1 MPPSPSA
8 GFGSS
13 NPTQRPNETA
23 PRPQSNFSNQA
34 GSYQSSPTNP
44 GGDFRSNSQATT
56 GTQNSF
62 QQPNRTVTQPSAT
75 QPPRQQ
81 FTDSSVLNSRVGGT
95 SDPMAASRE
104 QKTRDMLQQMLS
116 PRRESQLSGTPMSL
130 ASVVAS
136 AEDREAQAQC
146 VEAYWALTSAVADY
160 YLGLSEINEIL
171 KLRQRLAT
179 YNTTLGES
187 EAVLKTR
194 VNTSLKAARAAQAR
208 LANLIGSGAMPLPSD
223 VPFTGPYATRFETV
237 FAGGA
242 PEEAR
247 LIADLLP
254 LRLVELQD
262 AAESVLRAEA
272 WVDQVAAD
280 QTAQSNGTGVL
291 RALQLLA
298 LNRRAFVLIARDY
311 NLQINRY
318 SQLAT
323 PNQIDTGRLVA
334 MLIRTA
340 PTGAGSADDALMAGF
355 SAGSN
360 NSASRNPP
368 TNAPARR

>member
-1 MPPSPSA
+1 
-8 GFGSS
+8 
-13 NPTQRPNETA
+13 
-23 PRPQSNFSNQA
+23 
-34 GSYQSSPTNP
+34 
-44 GGDFRSNSQATT
+44 
-56 GTQNSF
+56 
-62 QQPNRTVTQPSAT
+62 
-75 QPPRQQ
+75 
-81 FTDSSVLNSRVGGT
+81 
-95 SDPMAASRE
+95 
-104 QKTRDMLQQMLS
+104 
-116 PRRESQLSGTPMSL
+116 MSL

-160 YLGLSEINEIL
+160 YLGLSEINEML
-171 KLRQRLAT
+171 ALRQQLTT
-179 YNTTLGES
+179 YSTTLGES

-208 LANLIGSGAMPLPSD
+208 LANLIGSGAMPLPLD
-223 VPFTGPYATRFETV
+223 IPFTGPYATRFETV

-247 LIADLLP
+247 LIAELLP

-323 PNQIDTGRLVA
+323 PDRIDTGRLVA

-340 PTGAGSADDALMAGF
+340 PTSAVSADDAMIAGF
-355 SAGSN
+355 SAGTN
-360 NSASRNPP
+360 NSASRTPT